1 MQYSISE
8 SRLVKLIKSLFG
20 RKDVPKSLVD
30 NIREKYVDSYLS
42 GLKKSY
48 TERFHGWGNLTQ
60 WDGPNDER
68 MISVIMKGREG
79 NLINVNEKMI
89 TSFSG
94 LLGVSKEDAL
104 NLVINWIRPQ
114 IKGKILSYQT
124 FSFGA

>member
-1 MQYSISE
+1 MYQNHW
-8 SRLVKLIKSLFG
+8 LIL
-20 RKDVPKSLVD
+20 L
-30 NIREKYVDSYLS
+30 EK
-42 GLKKSY
+42 
-48 TERFHGWGNLTQ
+48 
-60 WDGPNDER
+60 
-68 MISVIMKGREG
+68 
-79 NLINVNEKMI
+79 I

>member
-20 RKDVPKSLVD
+20 KKDVPKSLVD
-30 NIREKYVDSYLS
+30 TIREKYVNSYLS
-42 GLKKSY
+42 GFKKSY
-48 TERFHGWGNLTQ
+48 DSNFHGWGNHTK
-60 WDGPNDER
+60 WDSPDGER
-68 MISVIMKGREG
+68 MISVTMKGREG

-94 LLGVSKEDAL
+94 LLGVSKEEAI